1 MASLAEQLNKIVEGA
16 KSRIPP
22 DKLAVMEQV
31 TQDQYKSG
39 LLDGVIK
46 PGAPLPPFS
55 LSNSRGEMVESK
67 DLLAQGAVVIS
78 VFRGSW

>member
-1 MASLAEQLNKIVEGA
+1 MATLAEQLNKIAEGA

-22 DKLAVMEQV
+22 EKLAVMEQV

-39 LLDGVIK
+39 ILDGVIK
-46 PGAPLPPFS
+46 PGAALPAFS
-55 LSNSRGEMVESK
+55 LPNSRGELIESK
-67 DLLAQGAVVIS
+67 DLLAKGAVVIS